1 MASFCAEMGA
11 RVEQQAEQHQQPPGM
26 HQPVRFALFRHQHV
40 VNNFGDEWRITPCT
54 VNRVGEC
61 IAIDEERAQI
71 VGHGIVEQGE
81 AEDVAVIGRAIAVA
95 HLRENQAD
103 VAFLQRVVLF
113 VDGGAKFA
121 VQHID
126 AFETAM
132 NMRNVVQV
140 LQHTVCIAVLV
151 QIGVE
156 PFLIGH
162 YQTPPDCSP

>member
-1 MASFCAEMGA
+1 
-11 RVEQQAEQHQQPPGM
+11 
-26 HQPVRFALFRHQHV
+26 V

-113 VDGGAKFA
+113 VDGGAKFP
-121 VQHID
+121 
-126 AFETAM
+126 
-132 NMRNVVQV
+132 RN
-140 LQHTVCIAVLV
+140 
-151 QIGVE
+151 
-156 PFLIGH
+156 
-162 YQTPPDCSP
+162 Y

>member
-1 MASFCAEMGA
+1 M
-11 RVEQQAEQHQQPPGM
+11 
-26 HQPVRFALFRHQHV
+26 
-40 VNNFGDEWRITPCT
+40 
-54 VNRVGEC
+54 
-61 IAIDEERAQI
+61 
-71 VGHGIVEQGE
+71 EQGE
-81 AEDVAVIGRAIAVA
+81 AEDVAVIGRSIAVA

-140 LQHTVCIAVLV
+140 LQHTVCIAALA

-162 YQTPPDCSP
+162 YQAPPDCNP